1 MFCGPIKEPPMKHA
15 NKIILASTLLA
26 VVGTVAARS
35 MDNNEINIQASY
47 AKITIAQATNIGKA
61 RNAELESHK
70 GQLAYD
76 IEVVDAAGKAY
87 DVIVN
92 ADNGSII
99 STAEDIND
107 QDDNE
112 QDENADVKKWFN

>member
-1 MFCGPIKEPPMKHA
+1 MKHA

-35 MDNNEINIQASY
+35 MENNEINIQASY
-47 AKITIAQATNIGKA
+47 AKITIAQATNIAESSLNGKA

-76 IEVVDAAGKAY
+76 SEVVDAAGKAY

-99 STAEDIND
+99 SAAEDIND

-112 QDENADVKKWFN
+112 QDENADVKK